1 MSLPRTHF
9 GYSVDEYLAID
20 RGSQERYEYL
30 DGEIFAM
37 AGESP
42 AHGDICTNITG
53 LLYIELRHGP
63 CHIFSKD
70 TKVRSGPSPKPGR
83 REGLFSY
90 PDVVIVCDEMQFHD
104 EYRDVLLNPMVIF
117 EVASPY
123 TEDFDRREKWL
134 RYQTWLSSL
143 TDYVMVAQ
151 DQARVEQYARGAGGS
166 WTYSVVTG
174 LDGEIEL
181 KSVGCRLK
189 LSDIYA
195 RVVFPEKKIENPNES
210 FEETIPVG
218 PPHR

>member
-1 MSLPRTHF
+1 
-9 GYSVDEYLAID
+9 
-20 RGSQERYEYL
+20 
-30 DGEIFAM
+30 
-37 AGESP
+37 
-42 AHGDICTNITG
+42 
-53 LLYIELRHGP
+53 
-63 CHIFSKD
+63 
-70 TKVRSGPSPKPGR
+70 
-83 REGLFSY
+83 LFSY

-210 FEETIPVG
+210 LEETIPVG